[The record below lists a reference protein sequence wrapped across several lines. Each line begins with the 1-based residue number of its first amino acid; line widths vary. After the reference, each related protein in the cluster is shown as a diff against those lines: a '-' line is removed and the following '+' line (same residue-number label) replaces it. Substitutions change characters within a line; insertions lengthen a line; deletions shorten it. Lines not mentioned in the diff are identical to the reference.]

1 MSHDNIYCVRLTVEQ
16 AHEAIIGF
24 DDLMHY
30 TNAVSAE
37 STFKKAILSQSGSIV
52 KAANYN
58 IVFMANPSSFSWGTI
73 NNFIKTAV
81 RFIPDAYD
89 FEALLNK
96 LISVGL
102 NPAMAIFDNWSTTE
116 ELGIVICRDDS
127 SYVLCIACNELSEVE
142 YVSEILGIPSNM
154 LFQLGD
160 E

>member
-1 MSHDNIYCVRLTVEQ
+1 MSHDNIYCARLTVEQ
-16 AHEAIIGF
+16 THEALIGF

-37 STFKKAILSQSGSIV
+37 SAFKKAILLQNGSIM

-58 IVFMANPSSFSWGTI
+58 IVFMTNPCSFSCGII

-81 RFIPDAYD
+81 KSVPATYD

-96 LISVGL
+96 LISAGL

-116 ELGIVICRDDS
+116 ELGIVVCRDDS

-142 YVSEILGIPSNM
+142 YVSWILGISSNM
-154 LFQLGD
+154 LFRLED